1 MHAMESTTGGRQVSS
16 HSPEKRTA
24 LAKDIRRTIRKERR
38 RFVAIM
44 IITMLGVMMFSGLK
58 ASCEDLRKSADRFFD
73 RQNLHDINIVSTL
86 GITDADISTLL
97 EIDGVETADGIYSE
111 EVRAEVAGN
120 TLTINVGTIPSSGID
135 APYVTGGR
143 LPSASG
149 EAAVTDKFLKDTGAK
164 IGDVFVITQDDAAEV
179 AEDDENE
186 NNPEETHASDGNAA
200 SEAESVQSDGASA
213 DDNSGTGR
221 FGDTDSSDS
230 ETDGEDVSDFSFDTE
245 EDTNVFR
252 VSAFTIV
259 GSVTDVRDIDN
270 PFGSVSYR
278 TSTTD
283 SDKAF
288 ILAEDVDSDVYTS
301 AVLTLDGTRG
311 LYCFST
317 AYEDAVKSVKN
328 EIEGGIK
335 AARENARTE
344 EVKNEARA
352 TLNEAKAEAEEKLA
366 DALQELTDGE
376 QELADQEAEGRQK
389 LEASQKEGEAELA
402 SRQAEGEQTLA
413 DAETELAEQLA
424 EAESRLESGQAE
436 LDASLAAARAELERG
451 QAELDA
457 QLGASAGQLTDA
469 QNRIDAAK
477 RELETQKT
485 NITASRSQLESGQQD
500 LDAAKAELSAQEE
513 TTRASRAQLETAMQE
528 LENGIQTAGT
538 ALSDAQN
545 EKDEAESEAEA
556 LRQQIASLGRAA
568 ESGGEENQT
577 GETTSEVSALKE
589 QLAAT
594 ENRISAL
601 SETINALSAQ
611 IEALQAKDAELESQM
626 SGLAAAEDALAAAE
640 AELSAKQAGIDAG
653 LLEIAS
659 AEEQIAA
666 AEAQIAAQQEQI
678 DAGWSAYESGKAE
691 GQAKI
696 DAGWQEYEDGAA
708 HGQAEIDAGWEEYE
722 AGKAE
727 GEQKIADGRA
737 ELAQGIAD
745 GRAKLE
751 EGIAEGQAELDQGIA
766 DGRARLTDGWDEYN
780 TAKAEF
786 DEKMADA
793 EAEIDAIDAA
803 AWYVQDRY
811 SLSGYSNV
819 DSDASSIEAIGTVFP
834 IVFFVVAVLIS
845 LTAITRMVDED
856 RGLIGTYKSLGYTDR
871 EIRKK
876 YLIYAAAACAAG
888 SVLGTVLA
896 FVALPGFI
904 FTIFDIM
911 YLIPAY
917 DFGFVPAYGI
927 LGPALFM
934 GGILLATYVAAKN
947 ELREVPAAL
956 MRPKSPRAGSRVLL
970 ERITPIWKRFS
981 FLNKVTARNLFRYK
995 KRMFMTIFGI
1005 GGCMALLLFG
1015 FAIKDSVND
1024 LMPRQYEETFHYDFL
1039 AVASSADNDE
1049 LVGYVKDGGEV
1060 DSYVNCLV
1068 DSAKLVRGQD
1078 EETVTLIVVPEG
1090 ADFSKYVSLVRTDG
1104 VETRLGDGD
1113 IYVTQNAGNVMGFSD
1128 GARLSLQL
1136 SDLQQ
1141 AEIRVTALVK
1151 NYLGNYV
1158 YMMENTWKEMYEDY
1172 APNGVIGD
1180 LSDAVS
1186 DQTAWCDAFARKDG
1200 VISCTSIEKM
1210 KEQFSGAFQL
1220 INAVVYVVI
1229 AMSAALAFVVLFTLQ
1244 TTNISERTREI
1255 ATIKVLGFFDRE
1267 VHSYIDKETLIL
1279 CGIGILI
1286 GIPLGRAF
1294 AQTLTAILN
1303 LPSIYLAV
1311 SLHPASYLI
1320 GAVLTFAFALAV
1332 NFIMDRVLNKID
1344 PVEALKSVE

>member
-1 MHAMESTTGGRQVSS
+1 MSA
-16 HSPEKRTA
+16 HSPEKLTA

-73 RQNLHDINIVSTL
+73 EQNLHDIQIVSTL
-86 GITDADISTLL
+86 GLTDADIAELQ
-97 EIDGVETADGIYSE
+97 EIDGVLTADGVYSE
-111 EVRAEVAGN
+111 EVSAEVAGN
-120 TLTINVGTIPSSGID
+120 TLTIDVGTIPASGID
-135 APYVTGGR
+135 APFVTQGR
-143 LPSASG
+143 MPSASG
-149 EAAVTDKFLKDTGAK
+149 EAVVTDKFLKDTGAA
-164 IGDVFVITQDDAAEV
+164 IGDVFVITKNDAAES
-179 AEDDENE
+179 DGENE
-186 NNPEETHASDGNAA
+186 SGNA
-200 SEAESVQSDGASA
+200 SA
-213 DDNSGTGR
+213 GKNGVSAGS
-221 FGDTDSSDS
+221 GDTAGSGAADTATDEKDALDDISIDTG
-230 ETDGEDVSDFSFDTE
+230 ETDE
-245 EDTNVFR
+245 NVFR
-252 VSAFTIV
+252 VSLFTIV

-288 ILAEDVDSDVYTS
+288 ILPEDADNDVYTS
-301 AVLTLDGTRG
+301 VILTLDGTRE
-311 LYCFST
+311 LYCFS
-317 AYEDAVKSVKN
+317 AEYENAVKSVKN
-328 EIEGGIK
+328 QIEDKIK
-335 AARENARTE
+335 TSCENARTE
-344 EVKNEARA
+344 EVKNEARK
-352 TLNEAKAEAEEKLA
+352 TLEDAKAEAEEKLD
-366 DALQELTDGE
+366 DALQKLNDGE
-376 QELADQEAEGRQK
+376 QELADQEADGRQK
-389 LEASQKEGEAELA
+389 LEDSRAEGEAELA
-402 SRQAEGEQTLA
+402 TRQAEGEQTLA
-413 DAETELAEQLA
+413 DAEAELQNQLA
-424 EAESRLESGQAE
+424 EARTKLESGQEE
-436 LDASLAAARAELERG
+436 LDASLSSARAELENG

-457 QLGASAGQLTDA
+457 QLAAAAQQLADA
-469 QNRIDAAK
+469 QNKIDAAK
-477 RELETQKT
+477 SELETQKT
-485 NITASRSQLESGQQD
+485 NIAFSRAQLESGQEK
-500 LDAAKAELSAQEE
+500 LDEAKAELSSQEE
-513 TTRASRAQLETAMQE
+513 SARASRAQIETAMAGLDE
-528 LENGIQTAGT
+528 EIQTAGT
-538 ALSDAQN
+538 SLSDAEN
-545 EKDEAESEAEA
+545 EKSEAEAEAEA
-556 LRQQIASLGRAA
+556 LRQQIASLEDAA
-568 ESGGEENQT
+568 EGSGEERQTGGETAEGGGEDHPKENT
-577 GETTSEVSALKE
+577 DETSALKK
-589 QLAAT
+589 QLAEKET
-594 ENRISAL
+594 RINAL
-601 SETINALSAQ
+601 SQTITSLSAQ
-611 IEALQAKDAELESQM
+611 IETLQGQYAELESQL
-626 SGLAAAEDALAAAE
+626 SALQAAEDTLAAAE
-640 AELSAKQAGIDAG
+640 AELSGKQTEIDAG
-653 LLEIAS
+653 LAEIAA
-659 AEEQIAA
+659 AEEQIQA
-666 AEAQIAAQQEQI
+666 AEQEIAAQQAQI
-678 DAGWSAYESGKAE
+678 DAGRAAYESGKAE

-696 DAGWQEYEDGAA
+696 DAGWAEYEQGAA
-708 HGQAEIDAGWEEYE
+708 SGQAEIDSGWAEYE
-722 AGKAE
+722 SGKAA
-727 GEQKIADGRA
+727 GEKKIADGRA

-745 GRAKLE
+745 GRAQLE
-751 EGIAEGQAELDQGIA
+751 EGLAEGQTQLAQGIA
-766 DGRARLTDGWDEYN
+766 DGRAELDDGWDAYN
-780 TAKAEF
+780 DAKAEF
-786 DEKMADA
+786 DEKIADA
-793 EAEIDAIDAA
+793 EAEIDAIEAA
-803 AWYVQDRY
+803 TWYVQDRY

-871 EIRKK
+871 EIRRK

-896 FVALPGFI
+896 FLALPGFI
-904 FTIFDIM
+904 FTIFDVM

-917 DFGFVPAYGI
+917 HFSFVPAYGI

-934 GGILLATYVAAKN
+934 GGILIATFVAAKN

-956 MRPKSPRAGSRVLL
+956 MRPKAPHAGSRVLL
-970 ERITPIWKRFS
+970 ERITPIWKRLS

-1039 AVASSADNDE
+1039 AVASSADNDA
-1049 LVGYVKDGGEV
+1049 LMDYVENSADV
-1060 DSYVNCLV
+1060 SSYINCLI
-1068 DSAKLVRGQD
+1068 DSAKLMRG
-1078 EETVTLIVVPEG
+1078 EEEGTVTLITVPEG
-1090 ADFSKYVSLVRTDG
+1090 ADFSKYMSLVRTDG
-1104 VETRLGDGD
+1104 AEMKLRDGD

-1136 SDLQQ
+1136 GDLQE
-1141 AEIRVTALVK
+1141 ADIKVTALVK

-1158 YMMENTWKEMYEDY
+1158 YMTENTWKTLYEDY

-1180 LSDAVS
+1180 LDSAVS
-1186 DQTAWCDAFARKDG
+1186 GQTAWCDAFAGKDG

-1279 CGIGILI
+1279 CVIGIVL

-1311 SLHPASYLI
+1311 SLHAVSYLV
-1320 GAVLTFAFALAV
+1320 GAVLTFGFALAV
-1332 NFIMDRVLNKID
+1332 NFIMDRVLNRID